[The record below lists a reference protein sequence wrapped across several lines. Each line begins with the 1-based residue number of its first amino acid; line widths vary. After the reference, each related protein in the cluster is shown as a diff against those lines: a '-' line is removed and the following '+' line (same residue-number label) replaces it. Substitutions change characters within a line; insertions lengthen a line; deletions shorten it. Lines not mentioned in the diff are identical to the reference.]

1 MYKTKLLSDE
11 FEMKIQS
18 VLNTDNDT
26 NIDDMTENVNDI
38 LISAA
43 QSVLV
48 RKRVSNVKKSVK
60 KKKKWFDQDYF
71 KLRKEV
77 VKLGRKLCK
86 INSTHGQRVVF
97 FRKKKDFKMR

>member
-1 MYKTKLLSDE
+1 
-11 FEMKIQS
+11 MKIQS

-48 RKRVSNVKKSVK
+48 RKRVSNAKKSVK
-60 KKKKWFDQDYF
+60 KKKKWFDQSKKISNDQDCF

-86 INSTHGQRVVF
+86 INSTHEQHVVF
-97 FRKKKDFKMR
+97 FRKKKDF